1 MDDQPSQIGMENFN
15 LAISRFNR
23 GKFDGCIQLCDKIL
37 AQNPKDL
44 STQLLK
50 THAIRRKN
58 YIDHLEAD
66 EQTLG
71 ELILDDHSISSIP
84 RPGTSLR
91 QTGTSKVVNPMMRPT
106 SSTGRPMTGVVRPG
120 SMARVGTASGQ
131 ILRGTSARAGTSR
144 ATTSGGRYLRIATA
158 SLQSL
163 NSNFSL
169 DTKDINPKTIVL
181 KKSLSKAVADYLFY
195 VEKNFKLLLEIS
207 SEATIAYN
215 YEDWWWKYNLGK
227 VYYKLGLLSEAEK
240 QLQSAMK
247 LNNTYPYLPL
257 QLSHIYQKMDQPGK
271 AIEILEKASKENPG
285 EIYYKVYLARIHE
298 LLSNNE
304 QSIALY
310 KEVLLLDN
318 CNFEAIACI
327 GSNHFY
333 TDMPEIALRF
343 YKRLF
348 ELGINSAEVWNNL
361 GLCAFY
367 SNQFDFCL
375 SCFER
380 GLILADDEVA
390 SDIWYNISH
399 VAICIGDL
407 SLAYQAL
414 KICLAFSGE
423 NFEAFNNIGVLE
435 IKRGNK
441 EQAKSNF
448 LRSCNFTDFSFE
460 PYYNYAKLM
469 FENDNFEEAFQFAKK
484 SLEIYPNH
492 FESKELVERI
502 NKEYNN

>member
-1 MDDQPSQIGMENFN
+1 MEKFN

-23 GKFDGCIQLCDKIL
+23 GKFDGCIQLCDLIL
-37 AQNPKDL
+37 KLNPNDL

-58 YIDHLEAD
+58 YIDHLESD

-71 ELILDDHSISSIP
+71 ELILDDHSISSVP

-91 QTGTSKVVNPMMRPT
+91 QTGTSRAQNPMIRPI
-106 SSTGRPMTGVVRPG
+106 SSTGRPVTGVVRPG
-120 SMARVGTASGQ
+120 SVARVGTASGQ
-131 ILRGTSARAGTSR
+131 VLRGTTARAGTSR

-169 DTKDINPKTIVL
+169 DTKDINPKKIVL

-207 SEATIAYN
+207 SEATIVNNYN
-215 YEDWWWKYNLGK
+215 DWWWKYNLGK
-227 VYYKLGLLSEAEK
+227 VYYKLGLLSESEK

-247 LNNTYPYLPL
+247 LNTTYPYIPL
-257 QLSHIYQKMDQPGK
+257 QLCHVYTKMDQPAK
-271 AIEILEKASKENPG
+271 AIEILTKASKDNPG
-285 EIYYKVYLARIHE
+285 EVYFKVYHARICE
-298 LLSNNE
+298 LLTQYE

-333 TDMPEIALRF
+333 NDMPEISLKF

-367 SNQFDFCL
+367 ANQFDFCL

-390 SDIWYNISH
+390 SNIWYNISH

-423 NFEAFNNIGVLE
+423 NYEAFNNIGVLE

-448 LRSCNFTDFSFE
+448 LRSCNYTEFSFE
-460 PYYNYAKLM
+460 PYYNYAKLKY
-469 FENDNFEEAFQFAKK
+469 EDDDYEEAFQFAKK
-484 SLEIYPNH
+484 SLEIYPHH
-492 FESKELVERI
+492 FESKELIEKI
-502 NKEYNN
+502 NKEYNK

>member
-1 MDDQPSQIGMENFN
+1 MEKFN

-23 GKFDGCIQLCDKIL
+23 GKFDGCIQLCDLIL
-37 AQNPKDL
+37 KLNPNDL

-58 YIDHLEAD
+58 YIDHLESD

-71 ELILDDHSISSIP
+71 ELILDDHSISSVP

-91 QTGTSKVVNPMMRPT
+91 QTGTSRAQNPMIRPI
-106 SSTGRPMTGVVRPG
+106 SSTGRPVTGVVRPG
-120 SMARVGTASGQ
+120 SVARVGTASGQ
-131 ILRGTSARAGTSR
+131 VLRGTTARAGTSR

-169 DTKDINPKTIVL
+169 DTKDINPKTIIM

-207 SEATIAYN
+207 SEATVVSNYN
-215 YEDWWWKYNLGK
+215 DWYWKYNLGK
-227 VYYKLGLLSEAEK
+227 VYYKLGLLNDAEK

-247 LNNTYPYLPL
+247 LNTTYPYIPL
-257 QLSHIYQKMDQPGK
+257 QLCHVYTKMDQPAK
-271 AIEILEKASKENPG
+271 AIEILTKAAKDNPG
-285 EIYYKVYLARIHE
+285 EIYFKVYHARICE
-298 LLSNNE
+298 LLSQYE

-333 TDMPEIALRF
+333 NDMPEISLKF

-367 SNQFDFCL
+367 ANQFDFCL

-380 GLILADDEVA
+380 GLILADDDIA
-390 SDIWYNISH
+390 SNIWYNISH

-414 KICLAFSGE
+414 KICLAYSGE

-448 LRSCNFTDFSFE
+448 LRSCNYTEFSFE
-460 PYYNYAKLM
+460 PYYNYAKLKY
-469 FENDNFEEAFQFAKK
+469 EDDDYEEAFQFAKK
-484 SLEIYPNH
+484 SLEIYPHH
-492 FESKELVERI
+492 FESKELIEKI
-502 NKEYNN
+502 NKEYNK

>member
-1 MDDQPSQIGMENFN
+1 MENFN

-23 GKFDGCIQLCDKIL
+23 GKFDGCIILCDQIL
-37 AQNPKDL
+37 KSNPNDL

-58 YIDHLEAD
+58 YIDHLESD

-71 ELILDDHSISSIP
+71 ELILDDHSISSLP

-91 QTGTSKVVNPMMRPT
+91 QTGTSKAQNPMLRPI
-106 SSTGRPMTGVVRPG
+106 SSTGRPVTGVVRPG
-120 SMARVGTASGQ
+120 SVARVGTASGQ
-131 ILRGTSARAGTSR
+131 VLRGTTGRVGTSR

-169 DTKDINPKTIVL
+169 DTKDINPKKIVL

-207 SEATIAYN
+207 SEATIANNYN
-215 YEDWWWKYNLGK
+215 DWWWKYNLGK
-227 VYYKLGLLSEAEK
+227 VYYKLGLLNDAEK
-240 QLQSAMK
+240 QLQSAMT
-247 LNNTYPYLPL
+247 LNTTYPYIPL
-257 QLSHIYQKMDQPGK
+257 QLCHVYTKMDQPAK
-271 AIEILEKASKENPG
+271 AIEILTKAAKDNPG
-285 EIYYKVYLARIHE
+285 EVYFKVYQARICE
-298 LLSNNE
+298 LLSQYE

-333 TDMPEIALRF
+333 NDMPEIALKF

-367 SNQFDFCL
+367 ANQFDFCL

-380 GLILADDEVA
+380 GLILADDDVA
-390 SDIWYNISH
+390 SNIWYNISH

-414 KICLAFSGE
+414 KICLSYSGE
-423 NFEAFNNIGVLE
+423 NYEAFNNIGVLE

-448 LRSCNFTDFSFE
+448 LRSCNYTEFSFE
-460 PYYNYAKLM
+460 PYYNYAKLKY
-469 FENDNFEEAFQFAKK
+469 EDDDYEEAFQFAKK
-484 SLEIYPNH
+484 SLEIYPQH

-502 NKEYNN
+502 NKEYNK

>member
-1 MDDQPSQIGMENFN
+1 MEKFN

-23 GKFDGCIQLCDKIL
+23 GKFDGCIQLCDLIL
-37 AQNPKDL
+37 KLNPNDL

-58 YIDHLEAD
+58 YIDHLESD

-71 ELILDDHSISSIP
+71 ELILDDHSISSVP

-91 QTGTSKVVNPMMRPT
+91 QTGTSRAQNPMIRPI
-106 SSTGRPMTGVVRPG
+106 SSTGRPVTGVVRPG
-120 SMARVGTASGQ
+120 SVARVGTASGQ
-131 ILRGTSARAGTSR
+131 VLRGTTARAGTSR

-169 DTKDINPKTIVL
+169 DTKDINPKTIIM

-207 SEATIAYN
+207 SEATIANNYN
-215 YEDWWWKYNLGK
+215 DWWWKYNLGK
-227 VYYKLGLLSEAEK
+227 VYYKLGLLNDAEK

-247 LNNTYPYLPL
+247 LNTTYPYIPL
-257 QLSHIYQKMDQPGK
+257 QLCHVYTKMDQPAK
-271 AIEILEKASKENPG
+271 AIEILTKAAKDNPG
-285 EIYYKVYLARIHE
+285 EIYFKVYHARICE
-298 LLSNNE
+298 LLSQYE

-333 TDMPEIALRF
+333 NDMPEISLKF

-367 SNQFDFCL
+367 ANQFDFCL

-380 GLILADDEVA
+380 GLILADDDIA
-390 SDIWYNISH
+390 SNIWYNISH

-414 KICLAFSGE
+414 KICLAYSGE

-448 LRSCNFTDFSFE
+448 LRSCNYTEFSFE
-460 PYYNYAKLM
+460 PYYNYAKLKY
-469 FENDNFEEAFQFAKK
+469 EDDDYEEAFQFAKK
-484 SLEIYPNH
+484 SLEIYPHH
-492 FESKELVERI
+492 FESKELIEKI
-502 NKEYNN
+502 NKEYNK

>member
-1 MDDQPSQIGMENFN
+1 MEKFN
-15 LAISRFNR
+15 LAISRLNR
-23 GKFDGCIQLCDKIL
+23 GKFDGCIQLCDLIL
-37 AQNPKDL
+37 KLNPNDL

-58 YIDHLEAD
+58 YIDHLESD

-71 ELILDDHSISSIP
+71 ELILDDHSISSVP

-91 QTGTSKVVNPMMRPT
+91 QTGTSRAQNPMIRPI
-106 SSTGRPMTGVVRPG
+106 SSTGRPVTGVVRPG
-120 SMARVGTASGQ
+120 SVARVGTASGQ
-131 ILRGTSARAGTSR
+131 VLRGTTARAGTSR

-169 DTKDINPKTIVL
+169 DTKDINPKTIIM

-207 SEATIAYN
+207 SEATIANNYN
-215 YEDWWWKYNLGK
+215 DWWWKYNLGK
-227 VYYKLGLLSEAEK
+227 VYYKLGLLNDAEK

-247 LNNTYPYLPL
+247 LNTTYPYIPL
-257 QLSHIYQKMDQPGK
+257 QLCHVYTKMDQPAK
-271 AIEILEKASKENPG
+271 AIEILTKAAKDNPG
-285 EIYYKVYLARIHE
+285 EIYFKVYHARICE
-298 LLSNNE
+298 LLSQYE

-333 TDMPEIALRF
+333 NDMPEISLKF

-367 SNQFDFCL
+367 ANQFDFCL

-380 GLILADDEVA
+380 GLILADDDIA
-390 SDIWYNISH
+390 SNIWYNISH

-414 KICLAFSGE
+414 KICLAYSGE

-448 LRSCNFTDFSFE
+448 LRSCNYTEFSFE
-460 PYYNYAKLM
+460 PYYNYAKLKY
-469 FENDNFEEAFQFAKK
+469 EDDDYEEAFQFAKK
-484 SLEIYPNH
+484 SLEIYPHH
-492 FESKELVERI
+492 FESKELIEKI
-502 NKEYNN
+502 NKEYNK

>member
-1 MDDQPSQIGMENFN
+1 MEKFN

-23 GKFDGCIQLCDKIL
+23 GKFDGCIQLCDLIL
-37 AQNPKDL
+37 KLNPNDL

-58 YIDHLEAD
+58 YIDHLESD

-71 ELILDDHSISSIP
+71 ELILDDHSISSLP

-91 QTGTSKVVNPMMRPT
+91 QTGTSRAQNPMIRPI
-106 SSTGRPMTGVVRPG
+106 SSTGRPVTGVVRPG
-120 SMARVGTASGQ
+120 SVARVGTASGQ
-131 ILRGTSARAGTSR
+131 VLRGTTGRVGTSR

-169 DTKDINPKTIVL
+169 DTKDINPKKIVL

-207 SEATIAYN
+207 SEATIANNYN
-215 YEDWWWKYNLGK
+215 DWWWKYNLGK
-227 VYYKLGLLSEAEK
+227 VYYKLGLLNDAEK
-240 QLQSAMK
+240 QLQSAMT
-247 LNNTYPYLPL
+247 LNTTYPYIPL
-257 QLSHIYQKMDQPGK
+257 QLCHVYTKMDQPAK
-271 AIEILEKASKENPG
+271 AIEILTKAAKDNPG
-285 EIYYKVYLARIHE
+285 EVYFKVYQARICE
-298 LLSNNE
+298 LLSQYE

-333 TDMPEIALRF
+333 NDMPEISLKF

-367 SNQFDFCL
+367 ANQFDFCL

-380 GLILADDEVA
+380 GLILADDDIA
-390 SDIWYNISH
+390 SNIWYNISH

-414 KICLAFSGE
+414 KICLAYSGE

-448 LRSCNFTDFSFE
+448 LRSCNYTEFSFE
-460 PYYNYAKLM
+460 PYYNYAKLKY
-469 FENDNFEEAFQFAKK
+469 EDDDYEEAFQFAKK
-484 SLEIYPNH
+484 SLEIYPQH

-502 NKEYNN
+502 NKEYNK